1 MSKVKRIF
9 VATAAVAALGVTI
22 QSASAF
28 EIHGSRWGGGAQGDA
43 ATVTW
48 SVSPDGTPIA
58 GFNGEPNSPSNL
70 VSRLRGIYSDAH
82 DPLDTDYAGEAW
94 FGQMNEA
101 YSRWATV
108 SGLTI
113 NYEPNDDG
121 AAFVGAPGA
130 VGIRGDLRVGG
141 HAIDGSSGVLAYNF
155 FPSSGGDQVIDTLGD
170 TYENLAND
178 SRKLRNVVIHEV
190 GHGLGLDH
198 TAGVPDNLM
207 DAFTLVNPTFDGPQ
221 LDDILGIQRLYGD
234 ANESGGGND
243 TTATATNLGALA
255 GGGSVA
261 IGQDAIDA
269 TVDRF
274 DTDFVSIDGASDTDV
289 FMFTIGAG
297 GKIDAIL
304 TSYATNNPGQM
315 FNDLSLELLDSLGNV
330 IATDDDGGVGAGESF
345 DDFTLLAGDYFLR
358 VGGGN
363 DFANLYGLE
372 LSFTEETSVASV
384 SAPGAALLLLA
395 GLGVIGLRRRR

>member
-9 VATAAVAALGVTI
+9 VATAAIAALGVTV

-48 SVSPDGTPIA
+48 SVLPDGTPIA

-70 VSRLRGIYSDAH
+70 VSRLRGIYGDAH
-82 DPLDTDYAGEAW
+82 DPADTNYAGEAW

-101 YSRWATV
+101 YSRWATI
-108 SGLTI
+108 SGLTMV
-113 NYEPNDDG
+113 YEPNDDG
-121 AAFVGAPGA
+121 AAFVGAPG
-130 VGIRGDLRVGG
+130 VIGVRGDMRVGG
-141 HAIDGSSGVLAYNF
+141 HAIDGSGGVLAYNF
-155 FPSSGGDQVIDTLGD
+155 FPSSGGDQVIDTLGN
-170 TYENLAND
+170 TYENLTND

-207 DAFTLVNPTFDGPQ
+207 NAFTLVNPTFDGPQ

-304 TSYATNNPGQM
+304 TSYATNNAGQM

-330 IATDDDGGVGAGESF
+330 IATDDDGGAGMGESF

-384 SAPGAALLLLA
+384 SAPGAALLLIA